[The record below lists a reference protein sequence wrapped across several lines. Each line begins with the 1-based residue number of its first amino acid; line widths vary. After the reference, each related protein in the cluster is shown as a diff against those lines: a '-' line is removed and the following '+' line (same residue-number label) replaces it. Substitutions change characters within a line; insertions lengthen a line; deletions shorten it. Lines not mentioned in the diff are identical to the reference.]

1 MIQKKICLM
10 GSFAVGKTSLIARYV
25 KSIFSDKYLTTV
37 GVMIDKKE
45 IRVSG
50 QEVTLIVW
58 DLHGEDD
65 FQKVRMSYLRG
76 SSGYIL
82 VADGT
87 RPFTLNKAMLLHDE
101 ARAVVGEVP
110 IVLVLNKSDLTDE
123 WEIEESM
130 LDDARA
136 RGWVVMNTS
145 AKTGSGVE
153 EAFQVLARKILGA

>member
-1 MIQKKICLM
+1 
-10 GSFAVGKTSLIARYV
+10 
-25 KSIFSDKYLTTV
+25 
-37 GVMIDKKE
+37 MIDKKE

-101 ARAVVGEVP
+101 ARAVVGDVP
-110 IVLVLNKSDLTDE
+110 LVLVLNKSDLTDE

>member
-101 ARAVVGEVP
+101 ARAVVGDVP
-110 IVLVLNKSDLTDE
+110 LVLVLNKSDLTDE